1 MKLTK
6 KEIEYYADQRAVV
19 EGQIAKLETDIQ
31 VLKGENPTVMGDTPL
46 AMHKIRGLQNAQSY
60 KQGRLAQ
67 ILEVENMHK
76 RNQ

>member
-6 KEIEYYADQRAVV
+6 KEIEYYADQRAVL

-31 VLKGENPTVMGDTPL
+31 ILKDENPTVLMDTSL

-67 ILEVENMHK
+67 VLETETMNK